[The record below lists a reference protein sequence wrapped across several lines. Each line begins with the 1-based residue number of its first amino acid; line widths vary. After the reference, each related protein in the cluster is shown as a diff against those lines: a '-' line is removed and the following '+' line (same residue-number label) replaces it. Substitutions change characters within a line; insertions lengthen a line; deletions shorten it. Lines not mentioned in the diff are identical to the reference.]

1 MLISCQ
7 VMLDK
12 YRQAVR
18 KKTMKTHKGWWIHTW
33 SPWFE
38 NFCQCLDFCIRSTKL
53 PGFIMEKC
61 DILHNRL
68 VLNFTSH

>member
-7 VMLDK
+7 VMFDR

-18 KKTMKTHKGWWIHTW
+18 KKQWKLTKDDEFIHDRHDL
-33 SPWFE
+33 
-38 NFCQCLDFCIRSTKL
+38 NIFCQCLDFCIRSTKL
-53 PGFIMEKC
+53 PGFIIEKC
-61 DILHNRL
+61 DILHYRL